1 MPLSAVIDSQGRFV
15 MHYLHRFLFILALLL
30 TLTGFAPV
38 MAQQDVPVPQ
48 LTARVTDTTGTLS
61 PDQKQALETKL
72 QALEEKK
79 GAQVFVL
86 MVPTVQPDTVESYS
100 RRVFDQWKVGRARV
114 DDGILF
120 LVAKNDRRMRLEVGY
135 GLEGAVPD
143 ALASR
148 IINDY
153 VAPHFK
159 TNDYAGGVNAGVTAL
174 VSLIENE
181 ALPAPEKRSAAG
193 SGQLDEGLFG
203 ALGPMLMFGFFL
215 IAFFPPV
222 ISAVAAG
229 VMLFA
234 ITGNF
239 IWAGL
244 AAVAALVISGIARK
258 VVPRGAVRGARRKGA
273 ILGGGLGGLSGGF
286 GAGRGGSGFGGGLGG
301 GGFGGGFGGGGG
313 GSSGGGG
320 ASGGW

>member
-1 MPLSAVIDSQGRFV
+1 MSGSLCLANGNRASQFTQRLQ
-15 MHYLHRFLFILALLL
+15 HLFFALLML
-30 TLTGFAPV
+30 MTLTVLSPA
-38 MAQQDVPVPQ
+38 MAQEEVAVPA
-48 LTARVTDTTGTLS
+48 LTARVTDTTGTL
-61 PDQKQALETKL
+61 DANQKAALEAKL
-72 QALEEKK
+72 KALEDKK

-100 RRVFDQWKVGRARV
+100 RRVFDTWKVGRAKV

-120 LVAKNDRRMRLEVGY
+120 LIAKNDRRMRLEVGY

-159 TNDYAGGVNAGVTAL
+159 ENDFAGGVNAGVTAL

-181 ALPAPEKRSAAG
+181 ALPVPEKKSASNG
-193 SGQLDEGLFG
+193 DEFDEGLLG
-203 ALGPMLMFGFFL
+203 QLGPMLMFGFFL

-222 ISAVAAG
+222 ISAAAAG
-229 VMLFA
+229 VMLFV
-234 ITGNF
+234 ITGS
-239 IWAGL
+239 ILWAAL

-258 VVPRGAVRGARRKGA
+258 VVPRGAVRGARRNGT
-273 ILGGGLGGLSGGF
+273 ILGGGLGGLGGM
-286 GAGRGGSGFGGGLGG
+286 GRGGGGFGGG
-301 GGFGGGFGGGGG
+301 GFGGGGFGGGGG

>member
-1 MPLSAVIDSQGRFV
+1 MQRHGATCDLGLIVMKRFFSLLCAVV
-15 MHYLHRFLFILALLL
+15 LLI
-30 TLTGFAPV
+30 TMAGFAPA
-38 MAQQDVPVPQ
+38 MAQQEVPVPQ
-48 LTARVTDTTGTLS
+48 LTARVTDTTGTL
-61 PDQKQALETKL
+61 DQNQKAALEDKL
-72 QALEEKK
+72 QALEKNK

-100 RRVFDQWKVGRARV
+100 RRVFDQWKVGRAKV

-120 LVAKNDRRMRLEVGY
+120 LIAKDDKRMRLEVGY

-143 ALASR
+143 ALAAR

-153 VAPHFK
+153 VAPHFR

-181 ALPAPEKRSAAG
+181 ALPAPETKPARG
-193 SGQLDEGLFG
+193 DGEFDEDLVGEI
-203 ALGPMLMFGFFL
+203 APMLMFGFFL

-234 ITGNF
+234 ITGS
-239 IWAGL
+239 ILWAGL
-244 AAVAALVISGIARK
+244 AAIAALVVGGIARK
-258 VVPRGAVRGARRKGA
+258 IVPRGKVRGARRNGT
-273 ILGGGLGGLSGGF
+273 ILGGGLGGLGGGF
-286 GAGRGGSGFGGGLGG
+286 GSGRGGGGFGG

>member
-1 MPLSAVIDSQGRFV
+1 MCRLQALFRILILLVAV
-15 MHYLHRFLFILALLL
+15 
-30 TLTGFAPV
+30 TGFAPV
-38 MAQQDVPVPQ
+38 MAQQEVAVPQ
-48 LTARVTDTTGTLS
+48 LTARVTDTTGTL
-61 PDQKQALETKL
+61 DQGQKAALESKL

-100 RRVFDQWKVGRARV
+100 RRVFDAWKVGRAKV

-120 LVAKNDRRMRLEVGY
+120 LIAKNDRRMRLEVGY

-159 TNDYAGGVNAGVTAL
+159 ENDYAGGVNAGVTAL

-181 ALPAPEKRSAAG
+181 ALPAPEKKAQANG
-193 SGQLDEGLFG
+193 DEFDEGLFG
-203 ALGPMLMFGFFL
+203 ELGPMLMFGFFL
-215 IAFFPPV
+215 IAFFPPI

-229 VMLFA
+229 VMLFV
-234 ITGNF
+234 ITGN
-239 IWAGL
+239 ILWAGL
-244 AAVAALVISGIARK
+244 AAIAALVIGGVARK
-258 VVPRGAVRGARRKGA
+258 IVPRGAIRGARRNGA
-273 ILGGGLGGLSGGF
+273 ILGGGLGGLGGGF
-286 GAGRGGSGFGGGLGG
+286 GAGRGGRGGGGFGG

>member
-1 MPLSAVIDSQGRFV
+1 MRRLQ
-15 MHYLHRFLFILALLL
+15 ILASILLMFVVV
-30 TLTGFAPV
+30 TGFSPA
-38 MAQQDVPVPQ
+38 MAQQEVAVPA
-48 LTARVTDTTGTLS
+48 LTARVTDTTGTL
-61 PDQKQALETKL
+61 DANQKAALESKL
-72 QALEEKK
+72 QSLEEKK

-100 RRVFDQWKVGRARV
+100 RKVFDVWKVGRANV

-120 LVAKNDRRMRLEVGY
+120 LIAKNDKRMRLEVGY

-159 TNDYAGGVNAGVTAL
+159 QNDFAGGVNAGVTAL

-181 ALPAPEKRSAAG
+181 ALPAPEKKTVNNG
-193 SGQLDEGLFG
+193 EGFDEGLFG
-203 ALGPMLMFGFFL
+203 ELGPMLMFGFFL

-222 ISAVAAG
+222 ISAAAAG
-229 VMLFA
+229 VMLFV
-234 ITGNF
+234 ITGS
-239 IWAGL
+239 ILWAGL
-244 AAVAALVISGIARK
+244 AAVAALVIGGIARK
-258 VVPRGAVRGARRKGA
+258 IVPRGAVRGARRNGT
-273 ILGGGLGGLSGGF
+273 ILGGGLGGLGGMRS
-286 GAGRGGSGFGGGLGG
+286 GRGGGGFGGGFG
-301 GGFGGGFGGGGG
+301 GGGFGGGGG

>member
-1 MPLSAVIDSQGRFV
+1 MTRFPVIPPMLRIAVSGLQLLASMLLIFV
-15 MHYLHRFLFILALLL
+15 VVS
-30 TLTGFAPV
+30 GFSPA
-38 MAQQDVPVPQ
+38 MAQQEVAVPA
-48 LTARVTDTTGTLS
+48 LTARVTDTTGTL
-61 PDQKQALETKL
+61 DANQTAALESKL

-79 GAQVFVL
+79 GAQIFVL

-100 RRVFDQWKVGRARV
+100 RRVFDAWKVGRAKV

-120 LVAKNDRRMRLEVGY
+120 LIAKNDRRMRLEVGY

-159 TNDYAGGVNAGVTAL
+159 ENDYAGGVNAGVTAL

-181 ALPAPEKRSAAG
+181 ALPAPEKKTVTNG
-193 SGQLDEGLFG
+193 EGFDEGLLG
-203 ALGPMLMFGFFL
+203 ELGPMLMFGFFL

-222 ISAVAAG
+222 ISAAAAG
-229 VMLFA
+229 VMLFV
-234 ITGNF
+234 ITGS
-239 IWAGL
+239 ILWAGL
-244 AAVAALVISGIARK
+244 AAVAALVIGAIARK
-258 VVPRGAVRGARRKGA
+258 IVPRGAVRGARRNGT
-273 ILGGGLGGLSGGF
+273 ILGGGLGGLGGMRS
-286 GAGRGGSGFGGGLGG
+286 GRGGGGFGGGFG
-301 GGFGGGFGGGGG
+301 GGGFGGGGG

>member
-1 MPLSAVIDSQGRFV
+1 MPLFV
-15 MHYLHRFLFILALLL
+15 AFHSLGPIVMCRLQSLFRFLILLVAVA
-30 TLTGFAPV
+30 GFAPA

-48 LTARVTDTTGTLS
+48 LTARVTDTTGTL
-61 PDQKQALETKL
+61 DQGQKQALEAKL

-100 RRVFDQWKVGRARV
+100 RRVFDQWKVGRANV

-120 LVAKNDRRMRLEVGY
+120 LIAKNDRRMRLEVGY

-153 VAPHFK
+153 VSPHFK

-174 VSLIENE
+174 ASLIENE
-181 ALPAPEKRSAAG
+181 TLPAPERKPAG
-193 SGQLDEGLFG
+193 DSDTFDEGLFG

-234 ITGNF
+234 ITGN
-239 IWAGL
+239 ILWAGL
-244 AAVAALVISGIARK
+244 AAIAALVISGIARK
-258 VVPRGAVRGARRKGA
+258 VVPRGAVRGARRNGA
-273 ILGGGLGGLSGGF
+273 ILGGLGGLGGGF
-286 GAGRGGSGFGGGLGG
+286 GSGRGGGGFGG

>member
-1 MPLSAVIDSQGRFV
+1 MCRLQTLFRTLILLVAV
-15 MHYLHRFLFILALLL
+15 
-30 TLTGFAPV
+30 TGFAPA
-38 MAQQDVPVPQ
+38 MAQQEVAIPQ
-48 LTARVTDTTGTLS
+48 LTARVTDTTGTL
-61 PDQKQALETKL
+61 DQGQKAALESKL

-86 MVPTVQPDTVESYS
+86 MVPTVQPDTVEGYS
-100 RRVFDQWKVGRARV
+100 RRVFDAWKVGRAKV

-120 LVAKNDRRMRLEVGY
+120 LIAKNDRRMRLEVGY

-159 TNDYAGGVNAGVTAL
+159 EDDYAGGVNAGVTAL

-181 ALPAPEKRSAAG
+181 ALPAPEKKAQAG
-193 SGQLDEGLFG
+193 GEEFDEGLFG

-234 ITGNF
+234 ITGN
-239 IWAGL
+239 IVWAGL
-244 AAVAALVISGIARK
+244 AAIAALVVSGIARK
-258 VVPRGAVRGARRKGA
+258 IVPRGAVRGARRNGA
-273 ILGGGLGGLSGGF
+273 ILGGGLGGLGGGF
-286 GAGRGGSGFGGGLGG
+286 GAGRGGRGGGGFGG

>member
-1 MPLSAVIDSQGRFV
+1 MLLSVASQSSGSIVMCRLQSLFRLLILLVAV
-15 MHYLHRFLFILALLL
+15 A
-30 TLTGFAPV
+30 GFAPA
-38 MAQQDVPVPQ
+38 MAQQEVPVPQ
-48 LTARVTDTTGTLS
+48 LTARVTDTSGTL
-61 PDQKQALETKL
+61 DQGQKEALEAKL
-72 QALEEKK
+72 KALEENK

-100 RRVFDQWKVGRARV
+100 RRVFDQWKVGRANV

-120 LVAKNDRRMRLEVGY
+120 LIAKNDRRMRLEVGY

-181 ALPAPEKRSAAG
+181 ALPAPEKKPAG
-193 SGQLDEGLFG
+193 DGDEFDEGLFG

-215 IAFFPPV
+215 IAFFPPM

-229 VMLFA
+229 VMLFT
-234 ITGNF
+234 ITGNI

-244 AAVAALVISGIARK
+244 AAIAALVISGIARK
-258 VVPRGAVRGARRKGA
+258 IVPRGAVRGARRNGA
-273 ILGGGLGGLSGGF
+273 ILGGGLGGLGGGF
-286 GAGRGGSGFGGGLGG
+286 GSGRGGGGFGG

>member
-1 MPLSAVIDSQGRFV
+1 MCRLQSLFRLLILMVAV
-15 MHYLHRFLFILALLL
+15 A
-30 TLTGFAPV
+30 GFAPA

-48 LTARVTDTTGTLS
+48 LTARVTDTTGTL
-61 PDQKQALETKL
+61 DQGQKEALEAKL
-72 QALEEKK
+72 KALEENK

-100 RRVFDQWKVGRARV
+100 RRVFDQWKVGRANV

-120 LVAKNDRRMRLEVGY
+120 LIAKDDRRMRLEVGY

-181 ALPAPEKRSAAG
+181 ALPAPEKKQAG
-193 SGQLDEGLFG
+193 DGEFDEGLFG

-234 ITGNF
+234 ITGNI

-244 AAVAALVISGIARK
+244 AAIAALVISGIARK
-258 VVPRGAVRGARRKGA
+258 IVPRGAVRGARRNGA
-273 ILGGGLGGLSGGF
+273 ILGGGLGGLGGGF
-286 GAGRGGSGFGGGLGG
+286 GAGRGGGGFGG

>member
-1 MPLSAVIDSQGRFV
+1 MGRLQSLLRLLILLVAVAGFMPA
-15 MHYLHRFLFILALLL
+15 
-30 TLTGFAPV
+30 
-38 MAQQDVPVPQ
+38 MAQQEVPVPQ
-48 LTARVTDTTGTLS
+48 LTARVTDTSGTL
-61 PDQKQALETKL
+61 DQGQKAALEAKL

-100 RRVFDQWKVGRARV
+100 RRVFDQWKVGRANV

-120 LVAKNDRRMRLEVGY
+120 LIAKNDRRMRLEVGY

-181 ALPAPEKRSAAG
+181 ALPAPERKTAG
-193 SGQLDEGLFG
+193 DGDAFDEGLFG

-234 ITGNF
+234 ITGS
-239 IWAGL
+239 ILWAGL
-244 AAVAALVISGIARK
+244 AAIAALVISGVARK
-258 VVPRGAVRGARRKGA
+258 VVPRGAVRGARRNGT
-273 ILGGGLGGLSGGF
+273 ILGGGLGGLGG
-286 GAGRGGSGFGGGLGG
+286 GFGGGRGGGGFGG

>member
-1 MPLSAVIDSQGRFV
+1 MLLSVVFQSCRSIVMCRFQS
-15 MHYLHRFLFILALLL
+15 LFRFLILLVAVAA
-30 TLTGFAPV
+30 FAPA
-38 MAQQDVPVPQ
+38 MAQQEVPVPQ
-48 LTARVTDTTGTLS
+48 LTARVTDTSGTL
-61 PDQKQALETKL
+61 DQGQKAALEAKL

-100 RRVFDQWKVGRARV
+100 RRVFDQWKVGRANV

-120 LVAKNDRRMRLEVGY
+120 LIAKNDRRMRLEVGY

-174 VSLIENE
+174 ASLIENE
-181 ALPAPEKRSAAG
+181 ALPAPERKPVGDSDG
-193 SGQLDEGLFG
+193 FDEGLFG

-229 VMLFA
+229 VMLFV
-234 ITGNF
+234 ITGNI

-244 AAVAALVISGIARK
+244 AAIAALVISGIARK
-258 VVPRGAVRGARRKGA
+258 IVPRGAVRGARRNGT
-273 ILGGGLGGLSGGF
+273 ILGGGLGGLGGGF
-286 GAGRGGSGFGGGLGG
+286 GAGRGGRGGGGFGG
-301 GGFGGGFGGGGG
+301 GGFGGGFGGGG

>member
-1 MPLSAVIDSQGRFV
+1 MCRMQALFRLLMLLVAV
-15 MHYLHRFLFILALLL
+15 
-30 TLTGFAPV
+30 TGFAPV
-38 MAQQDVPVPQ
+38 MAQQEVAIPQ
-48 LTARVTDTTGTLS
+48 LTARVTDTTGTL
-61 PDQKQALETKL
+61 DQGQKAALESKL

-100 RRVFDQWKVGRARV
+100 RRVFDAWKVGRAKV

-120 LVAKNDRRMRLEVGY
+120 LIAKNDRRMRLEVGY

-159 TNDYAGGVNAGVTAL
+159 ENDYAGGVNAGVTAL

-181 ALPAPEKRSAAG
+181 ALPAPEKKAQAG
-193 SGQLDEGLFG
+193 GDEFDEGLFG

-234 ITGNF
+234 ITGN
-239 IWAGL
+239 IVWAGL
-244 AAVAALVISGIARK
+244 AAIAALVISGIARK
-258 VVPRGAVRGARRKGA
+258 IVPRGAVRGARRNGT
-273 ILGGGLGGLSGGF
+273 ILGGGLGGLGGLGGGF
-286 GAGRGGSGFGGGLGG
+286 GAGRGGRGGGGFGG

>member
-1 MPLSAVIDSQGRFV
+1 MQLPVAFQARGWMLMNRLLSWFRLLVLLVAVV
-15 MHYLHRFLFILALLL
+15 
-30 TLTGFAPV
+30 GFAPA
-38 MAQQDVPVPQ
+38 MAQQEVPVPQ
-48 LTARVTDTTGTLS
+48 LTARVTDTTGTL
-61 PDQKQALETKL
+61 DQGQKAALEEKL
-72 QALEEKK
+72 KALEEKK

-100 RRVFDQWKVGRARV
+100 RRVFDQWKVGRAKV

-120 LVAKNDRRMRLEVGY
+120 LIAKNDRRMRLEVGY

-181 ALPAPEKRSAAG
+181 ALPVPEKKTASDSDG
-193 SGQLDEGLFG
+193 FDEGLIG

-234 ITGNF
+234 ITGNI

-244 AAVAALVISGIARK
+244 AAIAALVISSIAKK
-258 VVPRGAVRGARRKGA
+258 VVPRGSVRGARRNGS
-273 ILGGGLGGLSGGF
+273 ILGGGLGGLGGGF
-286 GAGRGGSGFGGGLGG
+286 GSGRGGGGFGG